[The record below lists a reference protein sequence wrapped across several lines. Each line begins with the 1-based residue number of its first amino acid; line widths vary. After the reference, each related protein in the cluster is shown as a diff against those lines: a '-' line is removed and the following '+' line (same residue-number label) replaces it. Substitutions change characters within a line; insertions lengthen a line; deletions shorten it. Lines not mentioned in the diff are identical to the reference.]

1 MKMLNFE
8 WYGQACFK
16 IENSSVLV
24 TDPHN
29 GEAVGLNPPP
39 AGVADLVTISHGHH
53 DHASGKNLV
62 SREGSVIIEEP
73 GSYVEKGIKLTGI
86 DSYHD
91 KDKGEK
97 RGENVIFVFEVDGVR
112 ICHLGDLGHLP
123 GERHIENIGSVDVLL
138 IPVGGN
144 YTIDGKEAV
153 KTIEHL
159 NPQVVIPMHYKIEGL
174 TVDISGPEGFLSDI
188 GPEYKIREME
198 KLELD
203 EIPDGKQVVKLD
215 CLAS

>member
-1 MKMLNFE
+1 MLNFE

-16 IENSSVLV
+16 IGNSSVMV

-29 GEAVGLNPPP
+29 GETVGLKPPP

-53 DHASGKNLV
+53 DHASGKELV

-73 GSYVEKGIKLTGI
+73 GSYAEKGINLTGI

-112 ICHLGDLGHLP
+112 ICHLGDLGHLLD
-123 GERHIENIGSVDVLL
+123 ESHIEKIGPVDVLL

-153 KTIEHL
+153 ETIERL
-159 NPQVVIPMHYKIEGL
+159 NPQVVVPMHYKVEGL
-174 TVDISGPEGFLSDI
+174 TVDISGPEWFLSEI
-188 GPEYKIREME
+188 GPDYKVKEME